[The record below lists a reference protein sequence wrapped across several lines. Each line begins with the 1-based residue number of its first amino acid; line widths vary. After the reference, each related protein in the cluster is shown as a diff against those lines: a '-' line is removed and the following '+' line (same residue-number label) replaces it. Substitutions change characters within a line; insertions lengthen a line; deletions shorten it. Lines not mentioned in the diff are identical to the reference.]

1 MITVT
6 KNNRYLEK
14 DGKYY
19 PYLADTA
26 WTLLQ
31 RLTRD
36 EIVYYLDVR
45 KNQGF
50 NAIQVSAISELD
62 GINVPNREGRLP
74 FINGDV
80 SRPDPQY
87 FELLLFLLGE
97 CEKRDVVLTLLPTW
111 GDKFNK
117 KWGTGPEIFT
127 PENAGAYGEYISGL
141 VGCCENV
148 IFMLGGDRPIESA
161 VHRQIIDNMAAG
173 IAKGEKVRHLMTYH
187 PCGEATSLDYFPDC
201 AYIDFHSIQS
211 GHSFG
216 GFLSEKMIKSVL
228 KEENK
233 PCLDAESFYEDF
245 PIDFD
250 LRLGYYFGPEDIR
263 ARIYGNMIA
272 GSLGTVYGHRSVWCF
287 KEKSDGEYPFDWKEA
302 LFRPMAREIGNINKF
317 LTRVDVTGLREFGG
331 CYNAVA
337 AADEK
342 TIVVFV
348 TKGKPAFL
356 KTTDKKIVGAKRFDV
371 VKGEFGAADP
381 VCSDGSVF
389 IPPQD
394 NETLL
399 VIETKNVI
407 Q

>member
-1 MITVT
+1 MITVA

-31 RLTRD
+31 RLMRD

-141 VGCCENV
+141 VGCRENV
-148 IFMLGGDRPIESA
+148 IFMLGGDRPIENEN
-161 VHRQIIDNMAAG
+161 HRAIIDSMAAG
-173 IAKGEKVRHLMTYH
+173 LKRGERVKHLITYH
-187 PCGEATSLDYFPDC
+187 PCGEASSYDFLGDC
-201 AYIDFHSIQS
+201 DYIDFNSIQS

-216 GFLSEKMIKSVL
+216 GKNSEKMLISVIEKS
-228 KEENK
+228 EK
-233 PCLDAESFYEDF
+233 PCLDAECFYEDF
-245 PIDFD
+245 PLDFNTAF
-250 LRLGYYFGPEDIR
+250 GYRFNSSDIR
-263 ARIYGNMIA
+263 DRIFKNMLA
-272 GSLGTVYGHRSVWCF
+272 GSLGTVYGHQSVWCF
-287 KEKSDGEYPFDWKEA
+287 NEKASDEYPFDWKTA
-302 LFRPMAREIGNINKF
+302 LLRPMANSVKIINSF
-317 LTRVDVTGLREFGG
+317 LLNVDLSDVIPYNN
-331 CYNAVA
+331 CYNCICVIGENIIVA
-337 AADEK
+337 MTENQSEFCVKLPLGRTPNSAKWFNTENGQFYPATVEK
-342 TIVVFV
+342 KAEIT
-348 TKGKPAFL
+348 L
-356 KTTDKKIVGAKRFDV
+356 KSPFDML
-371 VKGEFGAADP
+371 
-381 VCSDGSVF
+381 
-389 IPPQD
+389 
-394 NETLL
+394 TLL
-399 VIETKNVI
+399 VIDF
-407 Q
+407 